1 MKSQFKNCVKAN
13 MSTPGLLSAE
23 EYERRREFLESLKGL
38 TKAEYIEIV
47 RILQKHD
54 VSYSENANGI
64 FFNVCLL
71 EQPVF
76 DALKQFMQ
84 FTQFNKRDLAER
96 EMYMSSL
103 ATEMKLISEK
113 KPAAVAQT
121 AQAQKLA

>member
-1 MKSQFKNCVKAN
+1 
-13 MSTPGLLSAE
+13 MSAPGLLNAE

-54 VSYSENANGI
+54 VSFSENANGI

-71 EQPVF
+71 GQPVI
-76 DALKQFMQ
+76 DALTQFMK
-84 FTQFNKRDLAER
+84 FTQFNRRDLAER

-103 ATEMKLISEK
+103 ATEMKMISEK
-113 KPAAVAQT
+113 KPTDVN
-121 AQAQKLA
+121 

>member
-1 MKSQFKNCVKAN
+1 
-13 MSTPGLLSAE
+13 MSTPGLLNTE

-71 EQPVF
+71 EQTVF
-76 DALKQFMQ
+76 DALKQFMK
-84 FTQFNKRDLAER
+84 FTQFNRRDLAER

-113 KPAAVAQT
+113 KPMPVS
-121 AQAQKLA
+121 